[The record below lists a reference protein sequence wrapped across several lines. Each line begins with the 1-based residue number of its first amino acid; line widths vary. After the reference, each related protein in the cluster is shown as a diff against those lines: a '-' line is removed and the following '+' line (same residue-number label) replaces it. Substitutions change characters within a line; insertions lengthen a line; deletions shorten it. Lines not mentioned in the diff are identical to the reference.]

1 MTTPKVAGNDA
12 IGAIGATCVTPA
24 DYARLCRALRT
35 LSAGNR
41 ALARAPDEQTLLQD
55 MCNAIVEQGGYRMAW
70 IGYIEH
76 DEHQTIRPMAHAGVE
91 DGFLQL
97 LDLTWSEQSTTPS
110 GLAIRTGQPQVG
122 HDVLNDPAL
131 AILFEE
137 QKRRG
142 YAAASAYPLVIDG
155 EIGGNLSIVAGEY
168 NAFGEEELRVL
179 SELAEDVAY
188 GISALRS
195 RVRHQEAEAA
205 MHRMAYYDQLTGL
218 PNRTLFLEQ
227 LGRMIASSSPPFRPF
242 AVGILSVTQFRE
254 INDVLGYQQA
264 NELLLQVAAR
274 LQPQID
280 QGYFLGRVSDNEFAI
295 LQPNTDAERTSQ
307 EALRLLRQFDE
318 PLSVAGIQVDAR
330 LRIGLSLFPGH
341 GQEPDALMR
350 RATMASRQALHS
362 AVNYTIFNG
371 SLDKECTRHV
381 SLIAELHHAIEHD
394 ELRLYCQPK
403 IQFDTGKLCGA
414 EALVRWQHPERGLVE
429 PDLFIKLAE
438 QAGMITSLT
447 HWILE
452 AAFRH
457 IYTLEQAGRPTPL
470 AVNLSA
476 RDLLDPRLAERIR
489 GLFLTWGI
497 DPAHLQF
504 ELTES
509 ALMDDPG
516 GALATLNQLKALG
529 VQLAV
534 DDFGTGYSSLSY
546 LQRLPADTIK
556 IDQSFVGAM
565 IADQESDTIVRSTID
580 LGHNLG
586 LHVVAEGVE
595 NRDIWNRLATLG
607 CDIAQGY
614 FVSRP
619 IPVEQFDS
627 SWHTTLAA

>member
-1 MTTPKVAGNDA
+1 METSKAEGNVE
-12 IGAIGATCVTPA
+12 IGASCVTPD
-24 DYARLCRALRT
+24 DYARLYRALRT

-41 ALARAPDEQTLLQD
+41 ALSRAQDEKTLLQD
-55 MCNAIVEQGGYRMAW
+55 MCTAIVEQGGYRMAW

-76 DEHQTIRPMAHAGVE
+76 DDHQSIVPMAHAGVE
-91 DGFLQL
+91 EGFLQL
-97 LDLTWSEQSTTPS
+97 LDLTWSEKSTMPS
-110 GLAIRTGQPQVG
+110 GLAIRTGKPQVG
-122 HDVLNDPAL
+122 HDVLHDPAL
-131 AILFEE
+131 ASLFEE

-142 YAAASAYPLVIDG
+142 YAAVSAFPLVIDG
-155 EIGGNLSIVAGEY
+155 EIGGNLSIIASEY

-205 MHRMAYYDQLTGL
+205 MERMAYYDQLTGL
-218 PNRTLFLEQ
+218 PNHTSFLQQLEQ
-227 LGRMIASSSPPFRPF
+227 QISMAQPPYRPF
-242 AVGILSVTQFRE
+242 AVQIITVDQFRE
-254 INDVLGYQQA
+254 INEVLGYRQA

-274 LQPQID
+274 LQAQARPGD
-280 QGYFLGRVSDNEFAI
+280 FLAHVSDSEFAI
-295 LQPNTDAERTSQ
+295 LQPNTDAERASQ
-307 EALRLLRQFDE
+307 GAARLLRQFYE
-318 PLSVAGIQVDAR
+318 PLTVAEMQIDAR
-330 LRIGLSLFPGH
+330 LRIGISLFPGH
-341 GQEPDALMR
+341 GQEADALIR
-350 RATMASRQALHS
+350 RATMAARQAQRS
-362 AVNYTIFNG
+362 TANFTIYNG
-371 SLDKECTRHV
+371 SKDSECTRHV
-381 SLIAELHHAIEHD
+381 SLIADLHHAIEHD

-403 IQFDTGKLCGA
+403 VQFASRQLCGA
-414 EALVRWQHPERGLVE
+414 EALVRWQHPQQGLIE
-429 PDLFIKLAE
+429 PDRFIRVAE
-438 QAGMITSLT
+438 HAGLITSLT

-452 AAFRH
+452 AAFRQ
-457 IYTLEQAGRPTPL
+457 IYTLEQAGHPVPL

-476 RDLLDPRLAERIR
+476 RDLLDPRLIDRVQR
-489 GLFLTWGI
+489 LFQTWGI
-497 DPAHLQF
+497 DPANLQF

-509 ALMDDPG
+509 ALMDDPS
-516 GALATLNQLKALG
+516 GALSTLNQLKALG

-534 DDFGTGYSSLSY
+534 DDFGIGYSSLSY

-595 NRDIWNRLATLG
+595 NRATWDRLTVLG

-627 SWHTTLAA
+627 SWHANLAA

>member
-1 MTTPKVAGNDA
+1 MARPKVTEN
-12 IGAIGATCVTPA
+12 GAIGASCVTPA
-24 DYARLCRALRT
+24 DYARLYRALRT

-41 ALARAPDEQTLLQD
+41 ALARAQDEGTLLQD
-55 MCNAIVEQGGYRMAW
+55 MCDAIVEQGGYQMSW
-70 IGYIEH
+70 IGYLEH
-76 DEHQTIRPMAHAGVE
+76 DEHQSIRPMAHAGVE
-91 DGFLQL
+91 EGFLQM
-97 LDLTWSEQSTTPS
+97 LDLTWSEKAVTPS
-110 GLAIRTGQPQVG
+110 GLAIRTGKPQVG

-131 AILFEE
+131 APLMEE
-137 QKRRG
+137 QKKRG
-142 YAAASAYPLVIDG
+142 YAAVSAYPLIVDG
-155 EIGGNLSIVAGEY
+155 NVVGNLSIVASEY
-168 NAFGEEELRVL
+168 DAFGEEELRVL
-179 SELAEDVAY
+179 SELADDVAY

-195 RVRHQEAEAA
+195 RARQREAEAA
-205 MHRMAYYDQLTGL
+205 MQRMAYYDQLTGL
-218 PNRTLFLEQ
+218 PNRTLFLNQ
-227 LGRMIASSSPPFRPF
+227 LERMISASSPPYRPF
-242 AVGILSVTQFRE
+242 ALGILTVDQFRE

-264 NELLLQVAAR
+264 NELLLQVASR
-274 LQPQID
+274 LQAQLD
-280 QGYFLGRVSDNEFAI
+280 QGSFLGRVSDNEFAI
-295 LQPNTDAERTSQ
+295 LQPNTDAERASL
-307 EALRLLRQFDE
+307 EAVRLLRQFDE
-318 PLSVAGIQVDAR
+318 PLTVAGIQVDAR

-341 GQEPDALMR
+341 GKEPDALMR
-350 RATMASRQALHS
+350 RATMAARQAQHS
-362 AVNYTIFNG
+362 VMNYTIFSG

-403 IQFDTGKLCGA
+403 VQFDTGKLCGA
-414 EALVRWQHPERGLVE
+414 EALIRWQHPERGLIE
-429 PDLFIKLAE
+429 PNRFIKLAE

-452 AAFRH
+452 AAFRQ
-457 IYTLEQAGRPTPL
+457 IYTQEQAGRPTPL

-476 RDLLDPRLAERIR
+476 RDLLDPRLTERIR
-489 GLFLTWGI
+489 GLFLTWGV

-509 ALMDDPG
+509 ALMDDPS
-516 GALATLNQLKALG
+516 GALATLNQLKSLG

-565 IADQESDTIVRSTID
+565 ISDQESDTIVRSTID
-580 LGHNLG
+580 LAHNLG

-595 NRDIWNRLATLG
+595 NRAIWDRLTTLG

-619 IPVEQFDS
+619 IPAEQFDS
-627 SWHTTLAA
+627 SWQAALAA